1 MPIVI
6 VVLGVIA
13 LLILIIGLRFNAFI
27 ALILVAIAVGLAQGM
42 PLICT
47 ATVQACVLK
56 SIEEGVGGTLGQ
68 LALILGLGAMLGS
81 VIADSGA
88 AQNIANKLIEKFGL
102 RYVQWSVIA
111 TGFIVGVPM
120 FYNVGFIILI
130 PIIFVIARSTGLPT
144 LYIGIPMAAS
154 LSVTHGFLPPHPGP
168 TAIAVMYNANIGLT
182 LLYGLILAVPAI
194 IIAGPLFGRLF
205 RNSKGTVPDKLFP
218 SVQIPPERIPSL
230 GSSIMVALSPVL
242 LMTVSTVAKLTMS
255 GDTPLYRFLSF
266 IGEPV
271 SALLISLLVAVYA
284 LALRQGRSLKA
295 TMDGMAESVK
305 GIAMILL
312 IIGGGGA
319 FKEVLVDSGIS
330 SYIVDSFGEG
340 EVSPLV
346 FAWSIAA
353 ALRVFLGSATV
364 AALTAGG
371 IVAPMVGAG
380 TVSPELLVLAIGA
393 GSLTFSTVN
402 DTGFWMFKEFFNL
415 SILDTFKSWTVME
428 TIISLVGLAGCLILE
443 AVIS

>member
-1 MPIVI
+1 MPII
-6 VVLGVIA
+6 IVIA
-13 LLILIIGLRFNAFI
+13 GIAALLFLIIGLRFNAFI
-27 ALILVAIAVGLAQGM
+27 ALILVAIGVGLAQGM
-42 PLICT
+42 PLICSET
-47 ATVQACVLK
+47 ANICVLK

-81 VIADSGA
+81 LIADSGA
-88 AQNIANKLIEKFGL
+88 AQNIANKLIDKFGL
-102 RYVQWSVIA
+102 RYIQWSVIA

-205 RNSKGTVPDKLFP
+205 RHSKTTVPDKLFP
-218 SVQIPPERIPSL
+218 SVQIPPERIPSV
-230 GSSIMVALSPVL
+230 GSSILVALSPVL
-242 LMTVSTVAKLTMS
+242 LMTVATVAKLTMS
-255 GDTPLYRFLSF
+255 TDTTLYRLLSF
-266 IGEPV
+266 IGEPI
-271 SALLISLLVAVYA
+271 SALLISLLVAIYA
-284 LALRQGRSLKA
+284 LALRQGQSLKT

-305 GIAMILL
+305 AIAMILL

-319 FKEVLVDSGIS
+319 FKEVLIDSGIS
-330 SYIVDSFGEG
+330 SYIVDSFGDTD
-340 EVSPLV
+340 VSPLLL
-346 FAWSIAA
+346 AWCIAA

-371 IVAPMVGAG
+371 IVAPMLG
-380 TVSPELLVLAIGA
+380 TGVSPELLVLAIGA

-415 SILDTFKSWTVME
+415 SILDTFKSSTLME
-428 TIISLVGLAGCLILE
+428 TIISLVGLVGCLMLE

>member
-6 VVLGVIA
+6 VIAGIAA
-13 LLILIIGLRFNAFI
+13 LLFLIIKLRFNAFI
-27 ALILVAIAVGLAQGM
+27 ALIVVAIGVGLAQGM
-42 PLICT
+42 PLVCSD
-47 ATVQACVLK
+47 TVKTCVLK
-56 SIEEGVGGTLGQ
+56 SIEKGVGGTLGQ
-68 LALILGLGAMLGS
+68 LALILGIGAMLGS
-81 VIADSGA
+81 LIADSGA

-130 PIIFVIARSTGLPT
+130 PIIFVIARSTGLPV
-144 LYIGIPMAAS
+144 LYVGIPMAAS
-154 LSVTHGFLPPHPGP
+154 LSVTHGFLPPHPAP

-194 IIAGPLFGRLF
+194 IIAGPVFGRLF
-205 RNSKGTVPDKLFP
+205 RHSKAAVPDKLFP
-218 SVQIPPERIPSL
+218 TVQIPPERIPSL
-230 GSSIMVALSPVL
+230 GSSILVALSPVL
-242 LMTVSTVAKLTMS
+242 LMMVATTAKLTMS

-271 SALLISLLVAVYA
+271 IALLISLLVAVYA
-284 LALRQGRSLKA
+284 LALRQGQSLKT
-295 TMDGMAESVK
+295 TMEGMGESVK
-305 GIAMILL
+305 AIAMILL

-330 SYIVDSFGEG
+330 GYIVDSFDGTD
-340 EVSPLV
+340 VSPLV
-346 FAWSIAA
+346 LAWCIAA

-371 IVAPMVGAG
+371 IVAPLIGSG
-380 TVSPELLVLAIGA
+380 VSPELLVLSIGA

-428 TIISLVGLAGCLILE
+428 TIISLVGLVGCLILE
-443 AVIS
+443 RLI

>member
-1 MPIVI
+1 
-6 VVLGVIA
+6 
-13 LLILIIGLRFNAFI
+13 
-27 ALILVAIAVGLAQGM
+27 
-42 PLICT
+42 
-47 ATVQACVLK
+47 
-56 SIEEGVGGTLGQ
+56 
-68 LALILGLGAMLGS
+68 
-81 VIADSGA
+81 
-88 AQNIANKLIEKFGL
+88 
-102 RYVQWSVIA
+102 
-111 TGFIVGVPM
+111 
-120 FYNVGFIILI
+120 
-130 PIIFVIARSTGLPT
+130 
-144 LYIGIPMAAS
+144 
-154 LSVTHGFLPPHPGP
+154 
-168 TAIAVMYNANIGLT
+168 
-182 LLYGLILAVPAI
+182 
-194 IIAGPLFGRLF
+194 
-205 RNSKGTVPDKLFP
+205 
-218 SVQIPPERIPSL
+218 
-230 GSSIMVALSPVL
+230 
-242 LMTVSTVAKLTMS
+242 MTVATVAKLTMS

-271 SALLISLLVAVYA
+271 SALLISLLVGIYA
-284 LALRQGRSLKA
+284 LALRQGRSLQS

-330 SYIVDSFGEG
+330 GYIVDSFNGSD
-340 EVSPLV
+340 VSPLV
-346 FAWSIAA
+346 FAWCIAA

-371 IVAPMVGAG
+371 IVAPLLATGN
-380 TVSPELLVLAIGA
+380 VSPELLVLAIGA

>member
-6 VVLGVIA
+6 VIAGIAA
-13 LLILIIGLRFNAFI
+13 LLFLIIKLRFNAFI
-27 ALILVAIAVGLAQGM
+27 ALILVAIGVGLAQGM
-42 PLICT
+42 PLVCSD
-47 ATVQACVLK
+47 TVKTCVLK
-56 SIEEGVGGTLGQ
+56 SIEKGVGGTLGQ

-81 VIADSGA
+81 LIADSGA

-102 RYVQWSVIA
+102 RYIQWSVIA

-130 PIIFVIARSTGLPT
+130 PIIFVIARSTGLPV
-144 LYIGIPMAAS
+144 LYVGIPMAAS
-154 LSVTHGFLPPHPGP
+154 LSVTHGFLPPHPAP

-205 RNSKGTVPDKLFP
+205 RHSKATVPDKLFP
-218 SVQIPPERIPSL
+218 SVQIPPERVPSL
-230 GSSIMVALSPVL
+230 GSSILVALSPVL
-242 LMTVSTVAKLTMS
+242 LMMIATVAKLTMS
-255 GDTPLYRFLSF
+255 EDTPLYNFLSF

-271 SALLISLLVAVYA
+271 SALLISLLVGIYA
-284 LALRQGRSLKA
+284 LALRQGQSLKS

-305 GIAMILL
+305 GVAMILL

-330 SYIVDSFGEG
+330 DYIVDSFDGTDI
-340 EVSPLV
+340 SPLV
-346 FAWSIAA
+346 LAWCIAA

-371 IVAPMVGAG
+371 IVAPMLGAG
-380 TVSPELLVLAIGA
+380 VSPELLVLAIGA

-443 AVIS
+443 TVIS